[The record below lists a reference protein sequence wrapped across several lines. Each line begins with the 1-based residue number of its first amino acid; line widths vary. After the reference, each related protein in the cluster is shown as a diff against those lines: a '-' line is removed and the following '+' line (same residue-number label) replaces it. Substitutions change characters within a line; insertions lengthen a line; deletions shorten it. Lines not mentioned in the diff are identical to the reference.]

1 MSRHLNPDPVDVLLT
16 QGWGKS
22 AYNVVRSLGRHGLS
36 VAVGTDKFSSM
47 AVYSRYA
54 ASSFHHSFPIAQ
66 TPEFISEVRQALN
79 RHRPK
84 VYLPLAEDTYIVSKY
99 IEHLRGSGAIIPIAP
114 FHTIRTLHKKDAL
127 ARLAESL
134 GIPTP
139 RTVAARTESDVRH
152 CLRDFGAP
160 IVLKRISSSGA
171 RGVFYL
177 HSDDDISKVLDRR
190 AKEADEP
197 LSAFVVQQYVAGGGY
212 GVSALFNEG
221 RLRATFTHKRLREKT
236 RTGGISTLRVGAAVP
251 RIEEYAHHLLES
263 VRFHGVAMVEFR
275 YDERTGRCWLLEVN
289 PRFWGSLALAV
300 QSGVDFPYLL
310 YRMATEGDVEP
321 VTTYRIGRVVRWLLG
336 DIGALIARLGQ
347 RGSMSSIKGIR
358 RPWASGYDDLYFD
371 DPLPFAVSPILSLRK
386 AIGTMAWRA
395 DELDLNIDQLDRTRV
410 R

>member
-1 MSRHLNPDPVDVLLT
+1 MSSGARPDPVDVLVT

-54 ASSFHHSFPIAQ
+54 ASSFQHSFSIVQ
-66 TPEFISEVRQALN
+66 TAEFIGQVRQALS
-79 RHRPK
+79 RLAPK
-84 VYLPLAEDTYIVSKY
+84 VYLPLAEDTYMVAKY
-99 IEHLRGSGAIIPIAP
+99 IDQLQGAGTIIPIAP
-114 FHTIRTLHKKDAL
+114 FQTIRTLHKKDAL

-139 RTVAARTESDVRH
+139 QTVAARSETDIRH
-152 CLRDFGAP
+152 FLREFGAP

-177 HSDDDISKVLDRR
+177 HNDDDISRLLDRQG
-190 AKEADEP
+190 ETGYES
-197 LSAFVVQQYVAGGGY
+197 LSGFVVQQYVPGAGF
-212 GVSALFNEG
+212 GVSALFNQG
-221 RLRATFTHKRLREKT
+221 QLRATFTHKRLREKT
-236 RTGGISTLRVGAAVP
+236 PTGGISTLRIGTRAAAL
-251 RIEEYAHHLLES
+251 EQHAHRLLEN

-275 YDERTGRCWLLEVN
+275 YDERTGRSWLLEVN

-310 YRMATEGDVEP
+310 YRMAIDGDIECVK
-321 VTTYRIGRVVRWLLG
+321 TYQIGRVVRWLLG
-336 DIGALIARLGQ
+336 DVGALIGRLGHL
-347 RGSMSSIKGIR
+347 GTTSGFSIAHR
-358 RPWASGYDDLYFD
+358 WASGYDDLYLD
-371 DPLPFAVSPILSLRK
+371 DPLPFAVSPLLSLRK
-386 AIGTMAWRA
+386 AIGTMAWKA
-395 DELDLNIDQLDRTRV
+395 DELDLNIDQLDRIRV